1 MVGIFGAAQGLLGG
15 GGRGSKKAP
24 LPEICDTYPTV
35 MKPRTVIPYLQKIQ
49 KIYESR
55 DTPSQFC

>member
-1 MVGIFGAAQGLLGG
+1 MVGIFGAAQGLLG
-15 GGRGSKKAP
+15 GSKKAP

>member
-1 MVGIFGAAQGLLGG
+1 MVGIFGAAQGLLAGG
-15 GGRGSKKAP
+15 SNKAP